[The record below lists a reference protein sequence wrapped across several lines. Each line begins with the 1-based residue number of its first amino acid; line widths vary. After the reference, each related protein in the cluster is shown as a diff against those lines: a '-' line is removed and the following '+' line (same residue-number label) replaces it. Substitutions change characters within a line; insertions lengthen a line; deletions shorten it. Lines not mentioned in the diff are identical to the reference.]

1 MTMVLSVLRF
11 TASDYHFGILKLLV
25 IVLSV
30 LLLFTASDYRFGI
43 FKLLTIVLSVLRF
56 TASDYRFGL
65 KVWYL
70 QAFDHCI
77 VCPSSIYGFW
87 LPLWYRQA
95 FDHCIVWG
103 IPELKPYKLHN
114 HTTSKYEIF
123 WYHLQ
128 RYYKITKT
136 AKSIQ
141 GTRTW

>member
-77 VCPSSIYGFW
+77 VCSSSIYGF
-87 LPLWYRQA
+87 
-95 FDHCIVWG
+95 
-103 IPELKPYKLHN
+103 
-114 HTTSKYEIF
+114 
-123 WYHLQ
+123 
-128 RYYKITKT
+128 
-136 AKSIQ
+136 
-141 GTRTW
+141 